1 MEAGRSGDTPPPA
14 GSSGRWT
21 MTRTLRSERAGFSKL
36 CRGLAHAWWQE
47 ASPVSKGAGPGAL
60 MGLGPRSPHKAG
72 RRFPAGGK
80 RGRGAKGSGR
90 PPPGRRRQPCPP
102 PDGRSEPAQDALPH
116 LSPEALGYFRRAL
129 SALKEAPETGEEREL
144 MVHNVLKE
152 VEAQALALATNRT
165 GSEMLQELLGF
176 SPLKP
181 LCRVWAALRSNLR
194 FVACHRCGVH
204 VLQSALLQLP
214 RLLGTPAE
222 EEEEEE
228 EDGDRKD
235 GSLET
240 LEELVLGLAAEVCD
254 DFFFYCGDTH
264 GTFVV
269 RTLLQV
275 LGGTLLESERARHR
289 GSHSPEAQRAPTRDC
304 KPTDFEVPET
314 FLNCLR
320 DLSSCFLKDIAVFIT
335 DKISSFCLQVGL
347 QVLHRK
353 LPQLCAHLCN
363 AVIGYLS
370 SRNSSADGSPLLLF
384 LRDQTSSRLLEQVLL
399 VSDPPRLQSLFEDH
413 FQGQLQTLA
422 AHPIANFP
430 LQRFLDAVT
439 TPELLSPMFKELSPA
454 LEAVLAQGHPGVIVA
469 LVGACRRVGTHQA
482 QVLQLLLEA
491 FHCAEPS
498 SRQVSCVPLFATLMA
513 YEVYYGLMEDEGA
526 VPAEHQVEMATARAL
541 GEVTVLG
548 SLLLQHL
555 LHFSTPDLI
564 LRSLGALTG
573 PQLLSLAQSP
583 AGSHVLDTVL
593 SSPSV
598 TRKQR
603 RRVLKTLKGQYVAL
617 ACSRHGSRVLDA
629 IWSGAALGARKEIAA
644 ELGERNEELL
654 RDPFGHHV
662 ARNVALTTFLKRRK
676 AWEQQQG
683 AVAKRR
689 RALNSILED

>member
-1 MEAGRSGDTPPPA
+1 
-14 GSSGRWT
+14 
-21 MTRTLRSERAGFSKL
+21 
-36 CRGLAHAWWQE
+36 
-47 ASPVSKGAGPGAL
+47 

-90 PPPGRRRQPCPP
+90 PSGRQREPCPP
-102 PDGRSEPAQDALPH
+102 PDGRSSPALDAHPH

-129 SALKEAPETGEEREL
+129 SALKEAPEAGEEREL

-152 VEAQALALATNRT
+152 AEAQALALATNRT

-181 LCRVWAALRSNLR
+181 LCRVLAALRSNWR
-194 FVACHRCGVH
+194 CVACHRCGVH

-214 RLLGTPAE
+214 RLLGSCE
-222 EEEEEE
+222 EEEEEAE
-228 EDGDRKD
+228 EEKEPPLD
-235 GSLET
+235 T
-240 LEELVLGLAAEVCD
+240 LEELVLGLASEVCD
-254 DFFFYCGDTH
+254 DFLFYCGDTH
-264 GTFVV
+264 GSFVV

-289 GSHSPEAQRAPTRDC
+289 GSRSPEAQRTPTREC
-304 KPTDFEVPET
+304 KPVDFEVPES
-314 FLNCLR
+314 FLNCLQ

-335 DKISSFCLQVGL
+335 DKISSFCFQVALQI
-347 QVLHRK
+347 LHRK

-363 AVIGYLS
+363 AVIDYLS
-370 SRNSSADGSPLLLF
+370 NRNSSADGSPLLLF

-399 VSDPPRLQSLFEDH
+399 VLEPPRLQSLFEDH
-413 FQGQLQTLA
+413 FQGQLQTMA

-430 LQRFLDAVT
+430 LQRLLDAVT
-439 TPELLSPMFKELSPA
+439 TPELLSPIFEELSPA
-454 LEAVLAQGHPGVIVA
+454 LEAVLAQGHPGVVIA

-498 SRQVSCVPLFATLMA
+498 SRQVACVPLFATLMA
-513 YEVYYGLMEDEGA
+513 YEVYYGLVEEEGA
-526 VPAEHQVEMATARAL
+526 VPADHQAEMGTARAL

-555 LHFSTPDLI
+555 LHFSTPGLV
-564 LRSLGALTG
+564 LRSLSALTG
-573 PQLLSLAQSP
+573 PQLLTLAQSP
-583 AGSHVLDTVL
+583 AGSHVLDAVL
-593 SSPSV
+593 TSPSV

-629 IWSGAALGARKEIAA
+629 IWNGAALGARKEIAA
-644 ELGERNEELL
+644 ELGERNQELIK
-654 RDPFGHHV
+654 DPFGHHV
-662 ARNVALTTFLKRRK
+662 ARNVALTTFLKRRE

-689 RALNSILED
+689 RVLNSILED

>member
-1 MEAGRSGDTPPPA
+1 
-14 GSSGRWT
+14 
-21 MTRTLRSERAGFSKL
+21 
-36 CRGLAHAWWQE
+36 
-47 ASPVSKGAGPGAL
+47 
-60 MGLGPRSPHKAG
+60 MGLGPRSPHQAG

-90 PPPGRRRQPCPP
+90 PPAGRQRPPCPP
-102 PDGRSEPAQDALPH
+102 PDGRSEPAPDAYPH

-144 MVHNVLKE
+144 MVHNILKE

-176 SPLKP
+176 SPLKS
-181 LCRVWAALRSNLR
+181 LCRVWAALRSDLR

-214 RLLGTPAE
+214 RLLGSPAE

-228 EDGDRKD
+228 EEGKD
-235 GSLET
+235 GPLET
-240 LEELVLGLAAEVCD
+240 LEELVLGLAAEVCG
-254 DFFFYCGDTH
+254 DFLFYCGDTH
-264 GTFVV
+264 GSFVV

-289 GSHSPEAQRAPTRDC
+289 GSQSPEAQRAPTREC

-314 FLNCLR
+314 FLNCLQ
-320 DLSSCFLKDIAVFIT
+320 DVSSCFLKDIAVFIT
-335 DKISSFCLQVGL
+335 DKISSFCLQVAL
-347 QVLHRK
+347 QILHRK
-353 LPQLCAHLCN
+353 RPQCCAHLCN

-399 VSDPPRLQSLFEDH
+399 VSEPPRLQSLFEDH
-413 FQGQLQTLA
+413 FRGQLQTLA

-430 LQRFLDAVT
+430 LQRLLDAIT
-439 TPELLSPMFKELSPA
+439 TPEL
-454 LEAVLAQGHPGVIVA
+454 
-469 LVGACRRVGTHQA
+469 
-482 QVLQLLLEA
+482 A

-498 SRQVSCVPLFATLMA
+498 SRQVACVPLFAALMA
-513 YEVYYGLMEDEGA
+513 YEVYYGLAEEEGA
-526 VPAEHQVEMATARAL
+526 VPAEHQVEMATARDL

-555 LHFSTPDLI
+555 LHFSSPGLI

-573 PQLLSLAQSP
+573 PQLLALAQSP
-583 AGSHVLDTVL
+583 AGSHVVDAVL
-593 SSPSV
+593 TSPSV

-603 RRVLKTLKGQYVAL
+603 CHALKTLKGQYVAL

-644 ELGERNEELL
+644 ELGERNQELI
-654 RDPFGHHV
+654 RDTFGHHV
-662 ARNVALTTFLKRRK
+662 ARNVALTTFLKRRE

-689 RALNSILED
+689 RALNSVLED

>member
-1 MEAGRSGDTPPPA
+1 
-14 GSSGRWT
+14 
-21 MTRTLRSERAGFSKL
+21 
-36 CRGLAHAWWQE
+36 
-47 ASPVSKGAGPGAL
+47 
-60 MGLGPRSPHKAG
+60 
-72 RRFPAGGK
+72 
-80 RGRGAKGSGR
+80 
-90 PPPGRRRQPCPP
+90 
-102 PDGRSEPAQDALPH
+102 
-116 LSPEALGYFRRAL
+116 
-129 SALKEAPETGEEREL
+129 

-176 SPLKP
+176 SPRKP
-181 LCRVWAALRSNLR
+181 MCRVWAALHSNLR

-214 RLLGTPAE
+214 RLLGSPEE

-228 EDGDRKD
+228 EDGKD
-235 GSLET
+235 GHVET

-254 DFFFYCGDTH
+254 DFLFYCGDTH
-264 GTFVV
+264 GSFVV

-289 GSHSPEAQRAPTRDC
+289 GSQSPEAQKAPSREC

-314 FLNCLR
+314 FLNCLQN
-320 DLSSCFLKDIAVFIT
+320 LSSCFLKDIAVFIT
-335 DKISSFCLQVGL
+335 DKISSFCLQVAL
-347 QVLHRK
+347 QILHRK
-353 LPQLCAHLCN
+353 LPQFCAHLCS

-399 VSDPPRLQSLFEDH
+399 VSEPPRLQSLFEDH
-413 FQGQLQTLA
+413 LQGHLQALA
-422 AHPIANFP
+422 AHSIANFP
-430 LQRFLDAVT
+430 LQRFLDAIT
-439 TPELLSPMFKELSPA
+439 TPELLSPVFEELSPA
-454 LEAVLAQGHPGVIVA
+454 LEAVLAQGHPGVVIA

-498 SRQVSCVPLFATLMA
+498 SRQVACVPLFAALMA
-513 YEVYYGLMEDEGA
+513 YEVYYGLAEEEGA
-526 VPAEHQVEMATARAL
+526 MPMEHQVEMAAARGL
-541 GEVTVLG
+541 GEVAVLG

-555 LHFSTPDLI
+555 LHFSSPCLI
-564 LRSLGALTG
+564 LQSLSALTG
-573 PQLLSLAQSP
+573 PQLLTLAQSP
-583 AGSHVLDTVL
+583 AGSHVLDAVL
-593 SSPSV
+593 TSPSV

-603 RRVLKTLKGQYVAL
+603 RRVLKTLKGHYVTL

-644 ELGERNEELL
+644 ELGERNQELI

-662 ARNVALTTFLKRRK
+662 ARNVALTTFLKRRE
-676 AWEQQQG
+676 AWEQEQG

>member
-1 MEAGRSGDTPPPA
+1 
-14 GSSGRWT
+14 
-21 MTRTLRSERAGFSKL
+21 
-36 CRGLAHAWWQE
+36 
-47 ASPVSKGAGPGAL
+47 
-60 MGLGPRSPHKAG
+60 MGLGPRSPNKAG

-90 PPPGRRRQPCPP
+90 PRPGRQRPSSSP
-102 PDGRSEPAQDALPH
+102 PDGSSEPALDAHSH
-116 LSPEALGYFRRAL
+116 LSSEALGYFRRAL

-152 VEAQALALATNRT
+152 VEAQALALATHRT
-165 GSEMLQELLGF
+165 GSEIMQELLGF

-181 LCRVWAALRSNLR
+181 LCRVWAALRSSLR
-194 FVACHRCGVH
+194 SVACHRCGVH

-214 RLLGTPAE
+214 RLLGSPAQ
-222 EEEEEE
+222 EEE
-228 EDGDRKD
+228 EDLEEEENGKD
-235 GSLET
+235 GPLET
-240 LEELVLGLAAEVCD
+240 LEELVLGLASEVCD
-254 DFFFYCGDTH
+254 DFPFYCGDIH
-264 GTFVV
+264 ASFVV

-275 LGGTLLESERARHR
+275 LGGTLLESERTRHR
-289 GSHSPEAQRAPTRDC
+289 GSQSPDAQRVPAREC
-304 KPTDFEVPET
+304 KRTDFEVPET
-314 FLNCLR
+314 FLNCLQ

-335 DKISSFCLQVGL
+335 DKISSFCLQVAL

-353 LPQLCAHLCN
+353 LPQFCAHVCS
-363 AVIGYLS
+363 AVISYLS
-370 SRNSSADGSPLLLF
+370 SRNPSADGSPLLLF

-399 VSDPPRLQSLFEDH
+399 VLEPLRLQSLFEDH
-413 FQGQLQTLA
+413 FQGQLQALA

-430 LQRFLDAVT
+430 LQRLLDAVT
-439 TPELLSPMFKELSPA
+439 TPELLSPVFEELSPA
-454 LEAVLAQGHPGVIVA
+454 LEAVLAQGHPGVVIA
-469 LVGACRRVGTHQA
+469 LVGACRRVGAHQA

-498 SRQVSCVPLFATLMA
+498 SRQVACVPLFATLMA
-513 YEVYYGLMEDEGA
+513 YEVYYGLLEEEGA
-526 VPAEHQVEMATARAL
+526 VPAEHQVDVATARAL
-541 GEVTVLG
+541 GDVTVLG

-555 LHFSTPDLI
+555 LHFSSPGII
-564 LRSLGALTG
+564 LQSLCALTG
-573 PQLLSLAQSP
+573 PQLLTLAQSP
-583 AGSHVLDTVL
+583 AGSHVLDAVL

-629 IWSGAALGARKEIAA
+629 IWSGAALGARKEIAT
-644 ELGERNEELL
+644 ELGERNQELM

-662 ARNVALTTFLKRRK
+662 ARNVALTTFLKRRE

>member
-1 MEAGRSGDTPPPA
+1 
-14 GSSGRWT
+14 
-21 MTRTLRSERAGFSKL
+21 
-36 CRGLAHAWWQE
+36 
-47 ASPVSKGAGPGAL
+47 
-60 MGLGPRSPHKAG
+60 MGQGPRSPHKVG

-90 PPPGRRRQPCPP
+90 PLPGRKRQPWPP
-102 PDGRSEPAQDALPH
+102 PDGRSEPAPDSHPH

-129 SALKEAPETGEEREL
+129 SALKEAPETGEERDL
-144 MVHNVLKE
+144 MVHNIMKE
-152 VEAQALALATNRT
+152 VETQALALSTNRA

-194 FVACHRCGVH
+194 TVACHRCGVH

-214 RLLGTPAE
+214 RLLGSAA
-222 EEEEEE
+222 EEEEE
-228 EDGDRKD
+228 EDGKD
-235 GSLET
+235 GPTET

-254 DFFFYCGDTH
+254 DFLVYCGDTH
-264 GTFVV
+264 GSFVV

-275 LGGTLLESERARHR
+275 LGGTILESERARPR
-289 GSHSPEAQRAPTRDC
+289 GSQSSVCDLPTAHVLNLPSEAQKTPAQEC
-304 KPTDFEVPET
+304 KPADFEVPET
-314 FLNCLR
+314 FLNRLQ
-320 DLSSCFLKDIAVFIT
+320 DLSSSFLKDIAVFTT
-335 DKISSFCLQVGL
+335 DKISSFCLQVAL

-353 LPQLCAHLCN
+353 LPQFCAHLCN

-370 SRNSSADGSPLLLF
+370 TRSSSVDGSPLLLF

-399 VSDPPRLQSLFEDH
+399 VLEPPRLQSLFEEH
-413 FQGQLQTLA
+413 LQGQLQTLA

-430 LQRFLDAVT
+430 LQRLLDAVT
-439 TPELLSPMFKELSPA
+439 TPELLSPVFEELSPV
-454 LEAVLAQGHPGVIVA
+454 LEAVLAQGHPGVVIA
-469 LVGACRRVGTHQA
+469 LVGACRRVGAYQA
-482 QVLQLLLEA
+482 KVLQLLLEA

-498 SRQVSCVPLFATLMA
+498 SRQAACVPLFATLMA
-513 YEVYYGLMEDEGA
+513 YEVYYGLTEEEGA
-526 VPAEHQVEMATARAL
+526 VPAEHQVAVAAARAL
-541 GEVTVLG
+541 GDVTVLG

-555 LHFSTPDLI
+555 LHFSTPGLV

-583 AGSHVLDTVL
+583 AGSHVLDAILT
-593 SSPSV
+593 SPSV
-598 TRKQR
+598 TRKLR
-603 RRVLKTLKGQYVAL
+603 RRVLQNLKGQYVAL

-629 IWSGAALGARKEIAA
+629 IWSGAALRARKEIAA
-644 ELGERNEELL
+644 ELGEQNQELI

-662 ARNVALTTFLKRRK
+662 ARNVALTTFLKRRE

>member
-1 MEAGRSGDTPPPA
+1 
-14 GSSGRWT
+14 
-21 MTRTLRSERAGFSKL
+21 
-36 CRGLAHAWWQE
+36 
-47 ASPVSKGAGPGAL
+47 
-60 MGLGPRSPHKAG
+60 
-72 RRFPAGGK
+72 
-80 RGRGAKGSGR
+80 
-90 PPPGRRRQPCPP
+90 
-102 PDGRSEPAQDALPH
+102 
-116 LSPEALGYFRRAL
+116 
-129 SALKEAPETGEEREL
+129 

-176 SPLKP
+176 SPRKP
-181 LCRVWAALRSNLR
+181 LCRVWAALHSNLR

-214 RLLGTPAE
+214 RLLGSPAE

-228 EDGDRKD
+228 DGKD
-235 GSLET
+235 GHVET

-254 DFFFYCGDTH
+254 DFLFYCGDTH
-264 GTFVV
+264 GSFVV

-289 GSHSPEAQRAPTRDC
+289 GSQSPEAQKAPSREC

-314 FLNCLR
+314 FLNCLQN
-320 DLSSCFLKDIAVFIT
+320 LSSCFLKDVAVFIT
-335 DKISSFCLQVGL
+335 DKISSFCLQVAL
-347 QVLHRK
+347 QILHRK
-353 LPQLCAHLCN
+353 LPQFCAHLCS

-399 VSDPPRLQSLFEDH
+399 VSEPPRLQSLFEDH
-413 FQGQLQTLA
+413 LQGQLQALA
-422 AHPIANFP
+422 AHSIANFP
-430 LQRFLDAVT
+430 LQRFLDAIT
-439 TPELLSPMFKELSPA
+439 TPELLSPVFEELSPA
-454 LEAVLAQGHPGVIVA
+454 LEAVLAQGHPGVVIA

-498 SRQVSCVPLFATLMA
+498 SRQVACVPLFATLMA
-513 YEVYYGLMEDEGA
+513 YEVYYGLAEEEGA
-526 VPAEHQVEMATARAL
+526 VPMEHQVEMATARDL

-555 LHFSTPDLI
+555 LHFSRPCLI
-564 LRSLGALTG
+564 LQSLSALTG
-573 PQLLSLAQSP
+573 PQLLTLAQSP
-583 AGSHVLDTVL
+583 AGSHVLDAVL
-593 SSPSV
+593 TSPSV

-603 RRVLKTLKGQYVAL
+603 HRVLKLLKGHYVAL

-644 ELGERNEELL
+644 ELGERNQELI

-662 ARNVALTTFLKRRK
+662 ARNVALTTFLKRRE
-676 AWEQQQG
+676 AWEQEQG

>member
-1 MEAGRSGDTPPPA
+1 
-14 GSSGRWT
+14 
-21 MTRTLRSERAGFSKL
+21 
-36 CRGLAHAWWQE
+36 
-47 ASPVSKGAGPGAL
+47 
-60 MGLGPRSPHKAG
+60 MGLGPRSPHRAG
-72 RRFPAGGK
+72 RGVPAGGK

-90 PPPGRRRQPCPP
+90 PPPGRGHCPP
-102 PDGRSEPAQDALPH
+102 AEGSSEPALAAHPH

-129 SALKEAPETGEEREL
+129 SALKEAPEPGAEREL

-165 GSEMLQELLGF
+165 GSEIMQELLGF
-176 SPLKP
+176 SPLKS
-181 LCRVWAALRSNLR
+181 LCRIWAALRPSLR
-194 FVACHRCGVH
+194 LVACHRCGVH

-214 RLLGTPAE
+214 RLLGSLAE
-222 EEEEEE
+222 KEEE
-228 EDGDRKD
+228 EDVEEEDGKD
-235 GSLET
+235 GPLEN
-240 LEELVLGLAAEVCD
+240 LEELVLGLASEVCD
-254 DFFFYCGDTH
+254 DFLFYCGDTH
-264 GTFVV
+264 GSFVV

-289 GSHSPEAQRAPTRDC
+289 GSQSPDTQRAPAREC
-304 KPTDFEVPET
+304 KPTDFEVPKT
-314 FLNCLR
+314 FLNHLQ

-335 DKISSFCLQVGL
+335 DKISSFCLQVAL
-347 QVLHRK
+347 QILHRK
-353 LPQLCAHLCN
+353 LPQFCAHLCS
-363 AVIGYLS
+363 AVISYLS

-399 VSDPPRLQSLFEDH
+399 VLEPLRLQSLFEDH
-413 FQGQLQTLA
+413 FQGQLQALA

-430 LQRFLDAVT
+430 LQRLLDAIT
-439 TPELLSPMFKELSPA
+439 TRELLSPVFEELSPA
-454 LEAVLAQGHPGVIVA
+454 LEAVLAQGHSGVVIA
-469 LVGACRRVGTHQA
+469 LVGACRRVGAHQA
-482 QVLQLLLEA
+482 QVLQLLLE
-491 FHCAEPS
+491 
-498 SRQVSCVPLFATLMA
+498 
-513 YEVYYGLMEDEGA
+513 
-526 VPAEHQVEMATARAL
+526 VEMAMAQAL

-555 LHFSTPDLI
+555 LHFSSPGII
-564 LRSLGALTG
+564 LQSLGALTG
-573 PQLLSLAQSP
+573 PQLLTLAQSP
-583 AGSHVLDTVL
+583 AGSHVLDAVL
-593 SSPSV
+593 TSPSV

-644 ELGERNEELL
+644 ELGERDQELI

-662 ARNVALTTFLKRRK
+662 ARNVALTTFLKRRE

>member
-1 MEAGRSGDTPPPA
+1 MPCGR
-14 GSSGRWT
+14 GSFGGR
-21 MTRTLRSERAGFSKL
+21 TRTLV
-36 CRGLAHAWWQE
+36 
-47 ASPVSKGAGPGAL
+47 P
-60 MGLGPRSPHKAG
+60 MGLGPPSPHKAG

-90 PPPGRRRQPCPP
+90 PPPGRRQPPCPP
-102 PDGRSEPAQDALPH
+102 PDGSSESAIDAHPH
-116 LSPEALGYFRRAL
+116 LSSEALGYFRRAL

-144 MVHNVLKE
+144 MVHNVMKE

-165 GSEMLQELLGF
+165 GSEIMQELLGF
-176 SPLKP
+176 SPPKP
-181 LCRVWAALRSNLR
+181 LCRVWAALRSSLR

-214 RLLGTPAE
+214 RLLRSPSEKEEEDVE
-222 EEEEEE
+222 EEEN
-228 EDGDRKD
+228 GK
-235 GSLET
+235 GSPLET
-240 LEELVLGLAAEVCD
+240 LEELVLGLASEVCD
-254 DFFFYCGDTH
+254 DFLFYCGDTH
-264 GTFVV
+264 GSFVV

-289 GSHSPEAQRAPTRDC
+289 GSQSPDSQKAPAREC
-304 KPTDFEVPET
+304 KPADFEVPET
-314 FLNCLR
+314 FLNRLQ

-335 DKISSFCLQVGL
+335 DKISSFCLQVAL
-347 QVLHRK
+347 QILHRK
-353 LPQLCAHLCN
+353 RPQLCAHLCS
-363 AVIGYLS
+363 AVISYLS
-370 SRNSSADGSPLLLF
+370 SRNSSANGSPLLLF

-399 VSDPPRLQSLFEDH
+399 VLEPRRLQSLFEDH
-413 FQGQLQTLA
+413 FRGQLQALA

-430 LQRFLDAVT
+430 LQRLLDAIT
-439 TPELLSPMFKELSPA
+439 TPELLSPVFEELSPA
-454 LEAVLAQGHPGVIVA
+454 LEAVLAQGHPGVVIA
-469 LVGACRRVGTHQA
+469 LVGACRRVGAHQA

-498 SRQVSCVPLFATLMA
+498 SRQVACVPLFATLMA
-513 YEVYYGLMEDEGA
+513 YEVYYGLLEEDGA
-526 VPAEHQVEMATARAL
+526 VPAEHQVDMAMARAL
-541 GEVTVLG
+541 GDVTVLG

-555 LHFSTPDLI
+555 LHFSSPGTI
-564 LRSLGALTG
+564 LQSLGALTG
-573 PQLLSLAQSP
+573 PQLLTLAQSP
-583 AGSHVLDTVL
+583 AGSHVLDAILT
-593 SSPSV
+593 SPSV

-644 ELGERNEELL
+644 ELGERNQELI

-662 ARNVALTTFLKRRK
+662 ARNVALTTFLKRRE

-689 RALNSILED
+689 RTLNSILED

>member
-1 MEAGRSGDTPPPA
+1 
-14 GSSGRWT
+14 
-21 MTRTLRSERAGFSKL
+21 
-36 CRGLAHAWWQE
+36 
-47 ASPVSKGAGPGAL
+47 
-60 MGLGPRSPHKAG
+60 MGLGPRSPHKQG

-80 RGRGAKGSGR
+80 RGRGAKGAGR
-90 PPPGRRRQPCPP
+90 PPPGRQRHPCSP
-102 PDGRSEPAQDALPH
+102 PDGRSEPAPDAHPH
-116 LSPEALGYFRRAL
+116 LSPEALGYFRQAL

-176 SPLKP
+176 SPRKP
-181 LCRVWAALRSNLR
+181 MCRVWAALHSNLR

-214 RLLGTPAE
+214 RLLGSPEEE

-228 EDGDRKD
+228 EDGKD
-235 GSLET
+235 GHVET

-254 DFFFYCGDTH
+254 DFLFYCGDTH
-264 GTFVV
+264 GSFVV

-289 GSHSPEAQRAPTRDC
+289 GSQSPEAQKAPSREC

-314 FLNCLR
+314 FLNCLQN
-320 DLSSCFLKDIAVFIT
+320 LSSCFLKDIAVFIT
-335 DKISSFCLQVGL
+335 DKISSFCLQVAL
-347 QVLHRK
+347 QILHRK
-353 LPQLCAHLCN
+353 LPQFCAHLCS

-399 VSDPPRLQSLFEDH
+399 VSEPPRLQSLFEDH
-413 FQGQLQTLA
+413 LQGHLQALA
-422 AHPIANFP
+422 AHSIANFP
-430 LQRFLDAVT
+430 LQRFLDAIT
-439 TPELLSPMFKELSPA
+439 TPELLSPVFEELSPA
-454 LEAVLAQGHPGVIVA
+454 LEAVLAQGHPGVVIA

-498 SRQVSCVPLFATLMA
+498 SRQVACVPLFAALMA
-513 YEVYYGLMEDEGA
+513 YEVYYGLAEEEGA
-526 VPAEHQVEMATARAL
+526 MPMEHQVEMAAARGL
-541 GEVTVLG
+541 GEVAVLG

-555 LHFSTPDLI
+555 LHFSSPCLI
-564 LRSLGALTG
+564 LQSLSALTG
-573 PQLLSLAQSP
+573 PQLLTLAQSP
-583 AGSHVLDTVL
+583 AGSHVLDAVL
-593 SSPSV
+593 TSPSV

-603 RRVLKTLKGQYVAL
+603 RRVLKTLKGHYVTL

-644 ELGERNEELL
+644 ELGERNQELI

-662 ARNVALTTFLKRRK
+662 ARNVALTTFLKRRE
-676 AWEQQQG
+676 AWEQEQG

>member
-1 MEAGRSGDTPPPA
+1 
-14 GSSGRWT
+14 
-21 MTRTLRSERAGFSKL
+21 
-36 CRGLAHAWWQE
+36 
-47 ASPVSKGAGPGAL
+47 
-60 MGLGPRSPHKAG
+60 MGLGPRSPHQAG

-90 PPPGRRRQPCPP
+90 PPAGRQRPPCPP
-102 PDGRSEPAQDALPH
+102 PDGRSEPAPDAYPH

-144 MVHNVLKE
+144 MVHNILKE

-176 SPLKP
+176 SPLKS
-181 LCRVWAALRSNLR
+181 LCRVWAALRSDLR

-214 RLLGTPAE
+214 RLLGSPAE

-228 EDGDRKD
+228 EEGKD
-235 GSLET
+235 GPLET
-240 LEELVLGLAAEVCD
+240 LEELVLGLAAEVCG
-254 DFFFYCGDTH
+254 DFLFYCGDTH
-264 GTFVV
+264 GSFVV

-289 GSHSPEAQRAPTRDC
+289 GSQSPEAQRAPTREC

-314 FLNCLR
+314 FLNCLQ
-320 DLSSCFLKDIAVFIT
+320 DVSSCFLKDIAVFIT
-335 DKISSFCLQVGL
+335 DKISSFCLQVAL
-347 QVLHRK
+347 QILHRK
-353 LPQLCAHLCN
+353 RPQCCAHLCN

-399 VSDPPRLQSLFEDH
+399 VSEPPRLQSLFEDH
-413 FQGQLQTLA
+413 FRGQLQTLA

-430 LQRFLDAVT
+430 LQRLLDAIT
-439 TPELLSPMFKELSPA
+439 TPEL
-454 LEAVLAQGHPGVIVA
+454 
-469 LVGACRRVGTHQA
+469 
-482 QVLQLLLEA
+482 
-491 FHCAEPS
+491 
-498 SRQVSCVPLFATLMA
+498 
-513 YEVYYGLMEDEGA
+513 
-526 VPAEHQVEMATARAL
+526 VEMATARDL

-555 LHFSTPDLI
+555 LHFSSPGLI

-573 PQLLSLAQSP
+573 PQLLALAQSP
-583 AGSHVLDTVL
+583 AGSHVVDAVL
-593 SSPSV
+593 TSPSV

-603 RRVLKTLKGQYVAL
+603 RHALKTLKGQYVAL

-644 ELGERNEELL
+644 ELGERNQELI
-654 RDPFGHHV
+654 RDTFGHHV
-662 ARNVALTTFLKRRK
+662 ARNVALTTFLKRRE

-689 RALNSILED
+689 RALNSVLED

>member
-1 MEAGRSGDTPPPA
+1 
-14 GSSGRWT
+14 
-21 MTRTLRSERAGFSKL
+21 
-36 CRGLAHAWWQE
+36 
-47 ASPVSKGAGPGAL
+47 
-60 MGLGPRSPHKAG
+60 MGLRPRSPHKAG
-72 RRFPAGGK
+72 RRFPAGSK

-90 PPPGRRRQPCPP
+90 PPPGRRRPPCPP
-102 PDGRSEPAQDALPH
+102 PDRSSEPALDAHPH

-152 VEAQALALATNRT
+152 VEAQALALATNKT
-165 GSEMLQELLGF
+165 GSEIMQELLGF

-181 LCRVWAALRSNLR
+181 LCRVWAALRSSLR
-194 FVACHRCGVH
+194 SVACHRCGVH

-214 RLLGTPAE
+214 RLLGSPAEKEEDVE
-222 EEEEEE
+222 EEEN
-228 EDGDRKD
+228 GKD
-235 GSLET
+235 GPLET
-240 LEELVLGLAAEVCD
+240 LEELVLGLASEVCD
-254 DFFFYCGDTH
+254 DFLFYCGDTH
-264 GTFVV
+264 GSFVV

-289 GSHSPEAQRAPTRDC
+289 GSQSPDAQRAPAREC

-314 FLNCLR
+314 FLNCLQ

-335 DKISSFCLQVGL
+335 DKISSFCLQVAL
-347 QVLHRK
+347 QILHRK
-353 LPQLCAHLCN
+353 LPQFCAHLCN
-363 AVIGYLS
+363 AVISYLS

-399 VSDPPRLQSLFEDH
+399 VLEPLRLQSLFEDH
-413 FQGQLQTLA
+413 FQGQLQALA

-430 LQRFLDAVT
+430 LQRLLDAIT
-439 TPELLSPMFKELSPA
+439 TTEL
-454 LEAVLAQGHPGVIVA
+454 
-469 LVGACRRVGTHQA
+469 
-482 QVLQLLLEA
+482 A

-498 SRQVSCVPLFATLMA
+498 SRQVACVPLFATLMA
-513 YEVYYGLMEDEGA
+513 YEVYYGLLEEEGT
-526 VPAEHQVEMATARAL
+526 VPAEHQVDMAMARAL
-541 GEVTVLG
+541 GDVTVLG

-555 LHFSTPDLI
+555 LHFSSPGII
-564 LRSLGALTG
+564 LQSLGALTG
-573 PQLLSLAQSP
+573 PQLLTLAQSP
-583 AGSHVLDTVL
+583 AGSHVLDAILT
-593 SSPSV
+593 SPSV

-644 ELGERNEELL
+644 ELGERNQELI

-662 ARNVALTTFLKRRK
+662 ARNVALTTFLKRRE

>member
-1 MEAGRSGDTPPPA
+1 M
-14 GSSGRWT
+14 
-21 MTRTLRSERAGFSKL
+21 
-36 CRGLAHAWWQE
+36 
-47 ASPVSKGAGPGAL
+47 GP
-60 MGLGPRSPHKAG
+60 GPRSLHKAG
-72 RRFPAGGK
+72 RRFPAGDK

-90 PPPGRRRQPCPP
+90 PPPGRQRP
-102 PDGRSEPAQDALPH
+102 PDGSSEPAPDAHPH
-116 LSPEALGYFRRAL
+116 LSPEALGYFRQAL

-152 VEAQALALATNRT
+152 VEAEALALATNRT
-165 GSEMLQELLGF
+165 GSEIMQELLGF

-181 LCRVWAALRSNLR
+181 LCRVWATLRSNFR

-214 RLLGTPAE
+214 RLLGSPAE
-222 EEEEEE
+222 REEEDVEEE
-228 EDGDRKD
+228 EDGKD
-235 GSLET
+235 GPLET
-240 LEELVLGLAAEVCD
+240 LEELVLGLASEVCD
-254 DFFFYCGDTH
+254 DFLFYCGDTH
-264 GTFVV
+264 GSFVV

-289 GSHSPEAQRAPTRDC
+289 GSQSPEAQRAPAREG
-304 KPTDFEVPET
+304 KPSDFEVPET
-314 FLNCLR
+314 FLNRLQ

-335 DKISSFCLQVGL
+335 DKISSFCLQVAL
-347 QVLHRK
+347 QILHRK
-353 LPQLCAHLCN
+353 LPQFCAQLCS

-399 VSDPPRLQSLFEDH
+399 VLEPPRLQSLFEDH

-430 LQRFLDAVT
+430 LQRLLDAVT
-439 TPELLSPMFKELSPA
+439 TPELLSPVFEELSPA
-454 LEAVLAQGHPGVIVA
+454 LEAVLAQGHPGVVIA
-469 LVGACRRVGTHQA
+469 LVGACRRVGAHQA
-482 QVLQLLLEA
+482 RVLQLLLEA
-491 FHCAEPS
+491 FHCAEPP
-498 SRQVSCVPLFATLMA
+498 SRQVACVPLFATLTA
-513 YEVYYGLMEDEGA
+513 YEVYYRLAEEEGA

-555 LHFSTPDLI
+555 LHFSSPGI
-564 LRSLGALTG
+564 VLRSLGALTG
-573 PQLLSLAQSP
+573 PQLLTLAQNP
-583 AGSHVLDTVL
+583 AGSHVLDAVL
-593 SSPSV
+593 TSPSV

-644 ELGERNEELL
+644 ELGERNQELI

-662 ARNVALTTFLKRRK
+662 ARNVALTTFLKRRV

>member
-1 MEAGRSGDTPPPA
+1 
-14 GSSGRWT
+14 
-21 MTRTLRSERAGFSKL
+21 
-36 CRGLAHAWWQE
+36 
-47 ASPVSKGAGPGAL
+47 
-60 MGLGPRSPHKAG
+60 MGLGPRSPHRAG
-72 RRFPAGGK
+72 RGVPAGGK

-90 PPPGRRRQPCPP
+90 PPPGRGHCPP
-102 PDGRSEPAQDALPH
+102 AEGSSEPALAAHPH

-129 SALKEAPETGEEREL
+129 SALKEAPEPGAEREL

-165 GSEMLQELLGF
+165 GSEIMQELLGF
-176 SPLKP
+176 SPLKS
-181 LCRVWAALRSNLR
+181 LCRIWAALRPSLR
-194 FVACHRCGVH
+194 LVACHRCGVH

-214 RLLGTPAE
+214 RLLGSLAE
-222 EEEEEE
+222 KEEE
-228 EDGDRKD
+228 EDVEEEDGKD
-235 GSLET
+235 GPLET
-240 LEELVLGLAAEVCD
+240 LEELVLGLASEVCD
-254 DFFFYCGDTH
+254 DFLFYCGDTH
-264 GTFVV
+264 GSFVV

-289 GSHSPEAQRAPTRDC
+289 GSQSPDTQRAPAREC
-304 KPTDFEVPET
+304 KPTDFEVPKT
-314 FLNCLR
+314 FLNHLQ

-335 DKISSFCLQVGL
+335 DKISSFCLQVAF
-347 QVLHRK
+347 QILHRK
-353 LPQLCAHLCN
+353 LPQFCAHLCS
-363 AVIGYLS
+363 AVISYLS

-399 VSDPPRLQSLFEDH
+399 VLEPLRLQSLFEDH
-413 FQGQLQTLA
+413 FQGQLQALA

-430 LQRFLDAVT
+430 LQRLLDAIT
-439 TPELLSPMFKELSPA
+439 TRELLSPVFEELSPA
-454 LEAVLAQGHPGVIVA
+454 LEAVLAQGHSGVVIA
-469 LVGACRRVGTHQA
+469 LVGACRRVGAHQA
-482 QVLQLLLEA
+482 QVLQLLLE
-491 FHCAEPS
+491 
-498 SRQVSCVPLFATLMA
+498 
-513 YEVYYGLMEDEGA
+513 
-526 VPAEHQVEMATARAL
+526 VEMAMAQAL

-555 LHFSTPDLI
+555 LHFSSPGII
-564 LRSLGALTG
+564 LQSLGALTG
-573 PQLLSLAQSP
+573 PQLLTLAQSP
-583 AGSHVLDTVL
+583 AGSHVLDAVL
-593 SSPSV
+593 TSPSV

-644 ELGERNEELL
+644 ELGERDQELI

-662 ARNVALTTFLKRRK
+662 ARNVALTTFLKRRE